1 MMAIERHIVKVSTTG
16 SDASATGSLV
26 VALPYCKLLAAY
38 LNFHASAPASTDTT
52 LSSPGDPVAL
62 TLLTVTNS
70 ATDAWYYPSLQM
82 DDNSGSAITGAY
94 VPALIHGNLLV
105 ELAGCD
111 ALTDALTM
119 TVFVEV

>member
-1 MMAIERHIVKVSTTG
+1 MAIERYVIKVSTTG

-26 VALPYCKLLAAY
+26 TALPYCELLAGY
-38 LNFHASAPASTDTT
+38 FNFHASAPASTDTT

-62 TLLTVTNS
+62 TLLTITYS
-70 ATDAWYYPSLQM
+70 ATDALYYPSLQM
-82 DDNSGSAITGAY
+82 DDNAGAAITGAY

-111 ALTDALTM
+111 ALTDALTL
-119 TVFVEV
+119 TIFVRV

>member
-1 MMAIERHIVKVSTTG
+1 MAIERYVIKVSTTG

-26 VALPYCKLLAAY
+26 TALPYCELLAGY
-38 LNFHASAPASTDTT
+38 FDFHASAPASTDTT

-62 TLLTVTNS
+62 TLLTITNS
-70 ATDAWYYPSLQM
+70 ATAAWYYPSLQM
-82 DDNSGSAITGAY
+82 DDNAGAAITGAY

-111 ALTDALTM
+111 ALTDALTL
-119 TVFVEV
+119 TIFVRV